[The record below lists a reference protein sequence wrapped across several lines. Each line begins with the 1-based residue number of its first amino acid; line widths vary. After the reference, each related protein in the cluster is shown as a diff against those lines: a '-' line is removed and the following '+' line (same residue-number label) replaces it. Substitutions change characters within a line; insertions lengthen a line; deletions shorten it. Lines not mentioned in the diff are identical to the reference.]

1 MKNYEEMAESVLERR
16 DRYVADRK
24 RKMREAAS
32 VVSCFCFIAVLGTGI
47 WYAGILNH
55 DRGISDGQPKDA
67 VNDGYPNT
75 EALAGGILPGG
86 ATIGD
91 AMDSGDDI
99 KKEMQQP
106 AEYELGEGLEGKQPQ
121 TIDASSQSDE
131 IIETDLL
138 DTSVGID
145 VIGVDKPVVENPGNT
160 GALTAYEAVWGG
172 SYPNE
177 AGQWVVLLTENT
189 AENQKKV
196 FDLNPSLTEN
206 NTIFQSAAYSLA
218 YLTDLMERISQAIG
232 SNGEIS
238 FVSSIGLREEKNCI
252 QVTVITDDSEN
263 IEKILAFDTIGGAIE
278 IICLSDFQPNEN
290 IIK

>member
-24 RKMREAAS
+24 KKMRKAAS
-32 VVSCFCFIAVLGTGI
+32 AVSCFCFITVLGTGI

-55 DRGISDGQPKDA
+55 DRGISDGKPEDA
-67 VNDGYPNT
+67 VNDGYPNM
-75 EALAGGILPGG
+75 EAPAGGILPGG

-91 AMDSGDDI
+91 AMDPGDDI

-106 AEYELGEGLEGKQPQ
+106 AEYELGEGLDGKQPQ

-138 DTSVGID
+138 DTNVGIG

-290 IIK
+290 IVK